1 MANSRV
7 IILAAG
13 KSKSWN
19 NFRGTPKHL
28 TKVEGKTLLE
38 RTCKQFL
45 KYTDNVCVI
54 GLDERYQ
61 VDGTS
66 LYVIKSDNT
75 NWKDASKFLSSKDL
89 WLRDGRTILVFGDV
103 YFTSEAVKTIMKDK
117 DSFKFFLR
125 RGANEETG
133 ARWKEIFAISFDQTM
148 APTFGQNLL
157 HLTSM
162 GQAETQAG
170 WALYRYMI
178 GPAPSGLFNNPHFVE
193 INDWTEDFDYPEDL
207 EIWEE
212 HRKKSRTKKSV

>member
-1 MANSRV
+1 MAKPRV

-13 KSKSWN
+13 SSTRWN

-38 RTCKQFL
+38 RTCAQFL
-45 KYTDNVCVI
+45 KYTEDVCVI

-75 NWKDASKFLSSKDL
+75 NWQDASKFLSAKDL

-103 YFTSEAVKTIMKDK
+103 YFTSEAVKTIMKNK

-125 RGANEETG
+125 QEANEETG
-133 ARWKEIFAISFDQTM
+133 AKDKEIFALSFDQTM
-148 APTFGQNLL
+148 TEKIAQSVLYLVSTAQM
-157 HLTSM
+157 SQ
-162 GQAETQAG
+162 QAE
-170 WALYRYMI
+170 WALYRYTI
-178 GPAPSGLFNNPHFVE
+178 GTTANGLFNNPYFAE
-193 INDWTEDFDYPEDL
+193 INDWTEGFDSPKDL

-212 HRKKSRTKKSV
+212 HRKKSRVKKST

>member
-1 MANSRV
+1 MAKPRV

-13 KSKSWN
+13 NSERWK

-28 TKVEGKTLLE
+28 TKVEGKVLLE

-45 KYTDNVCVI
+45 KYTDDVLVI

-89 WLRDGRTILVFGDV
+89 WLRDGKTILAFGDV

-117 DSFKFFLR
+117 DPFKFFLR

-133 ARWKEIFAISFDQTM
+133 ARHREIFALTFNQTM
-148 APTFGQNLL
+148 AQTIGQNLL
-157 HLTSM
+157 YLVSM
-162 GQAETQAG
+162 AQAQRQAG
-170 WALYRYMI
+170 WALYSYMI
-178 GPAPSGLFNNPHFVE
+178 GTTTNGLFNNPFFIE
-193 INDWTEDFDYPEDL
+193 INDWTEDFDDQEDL

-212 HRKKSRTKKSV
+212 HRKKSRGKKST

>member
-1 MANSRV
+1 MAKPRV

-13 KSKSWN
+13 NSERWK

-45 KYTDNVCVI
+45 KYTDDVCVI

-66 LYVIKSDNT
+66 LYVIKLDNT

-125 RGANEETG
+125 QGANEQTG
-133 ARWKEIFAISFDQTM
+133 ARHKEIFALTFNQTM
-148 APTFGQNLL
+148 VQTIGQNLL
-157 HLTSM
+157 YLVSM
-162 GQAETQAG
+162 AQAQRQAG
-170 WALYRYMI
+170 WALYAYMI
-178 GPAPSGLFNNPHFVE
+178 GTTANGLFNNPHFIE
-193 INDWTEDFDYPEDL
+193 INDWTEDFDSPEDL

-212 HRKKSRTKKSV
+212 HRKKSRTKESA